1 MTAQDPN
8 MRGSL
13 SQYVANS
20 WFQDPLLKTI
30 RYLENIHN
38 KEQAQKVQFLNSI
51 SKVLDRFDK
60 RTLVRKVI
68 PLLIDVLKDNKLSPN
83 VLANLFC
90 IM

>member
-1 MTAQDPN
+1 M
-8 MRGSL
+8 
-13 SQYVANS
+13 
-20 WFQDPLLKTI
+20 
-30 RYLENIHN
+30 
-38 KEQAQKVQFLNSI
+38 QFLNSI